1 MDLVELT
8 TSEQVLRLREDS
20 LDAGFVRLPLVSGA
34 DMEVVHLG
42 RERMIVALRR
52 DHPLAAKKTIVPSA
66 LKSEKFIVAYGQA
79 NDGLAAVVWR
89 ICEKGGFI
97 PQVAQT
103 VSQIATAVTLVEA
116 GLGIALVPESFAAM
130 QVGTITY
137 RYLRDVEDV
146 SEVALVTM
154 ARDRSRIVD
163 NFVKCAA
170 AARRSRPK

>member
-1 MDLVELT
+1 MWA
-8 TSEQVLRLREDS
+8 SCAFRSPR
-20 LDAGFVRLPLVSGA
+20 A
-34 DMEVVHLG
+34 
-42 RERMIVALRR
+42 RMIVALRR
-52 DHPLAAKKTIVPSA
+52 SHPLAAKKIIAPFA
-66 LKSEKFIVAYGQA
+66 LRFEKFIVVSGQA
-79 NDGLAAVVWR
+79 NAGLAAVVWR

-97 PQVAQT
+97 PEVAQS
-103 VSQIATAVTLVEA
+103 VSQIATAITLVEA

-154 ARDRSRIVD
+154 AGDRSRIVD

-170 AARRSRPK
+170 AARRPGPKQR